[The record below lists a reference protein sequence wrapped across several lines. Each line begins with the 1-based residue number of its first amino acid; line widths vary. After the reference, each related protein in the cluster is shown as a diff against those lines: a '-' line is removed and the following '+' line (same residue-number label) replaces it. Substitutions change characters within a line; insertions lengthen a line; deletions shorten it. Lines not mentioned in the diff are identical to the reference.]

1 MQLCDTASAL
11 ALEEGPDDDFVYY
24 GREGEIIS
32 VGATHVRIK
41 SSVRAIEDNAFG
53 GRWKMRIMILNDGLE
68 EIGLEAFSECT
79 SLERIIYP
87 TPSRGLSGW
96 YSKDARG

>member
-41 SSVRAIEDNAFG
+41 SSVRAL
-53 GRWKMRIMILNDGLE
+53 RITH
-68 EIGLEAFSECT
+68 SV
-79 SLERIIYP
+79 
-87 TPSRGLSGW
+87 
-96 YSKDARG
+96 DAGK